1 VVIFVV
7 SWQFNPF
14 HSLIYQGGVR
24 QIPTSMYEAAEIDGA
39 GRVRRFFSITLPQL
53 KYTIITSS
61 TLMTVG
67 SLTFFDLIF
76 VLTAGGPG
84 DATRVLAL
92 DMYKKGFQ
100 ANLMGPASVI
110 ACILVL
116 VGLGLAL
123 LLRRIGGGG
132 SDDSQLEG
140 A

>member
-1 VVIFVV
+1 VV
-7 SWQFNPF
+7 SWQFIPF
-14 HSLIYQGGVR
+14 HSLIYQGAVR
-24 QIPTSMYEAAEIDGA
+24 QIPTSMYEAAALDGA
-39 GRVRRFFSITLPQL
+39 GRFRTFFSITLPQL

-61 TLMTVG
+61 TLMVVG

-92 DMYKKGFQ
+92 DMYRLGFQ
-100 ANLMGPASVI
+100 ANQMGPASVI
-110 ACILVL
+110 AVILVL

-123 LLRRIGGGG
+123 LLRRLGG
-132 SDDSQLEG
+132 STTDSQLEG